1 MKLNSSDSIIPNRLP
16 HMWVDGTRNAVEDSL
31 GGGGDMIMNFFM
43 GLVRITQSWSM
54 VFQNMTLSL
63 LFPNCLDL
71 SAAKSVLPPSLKGF
85 LSSDMSTREDC
96 NLHASLIY
104 LFNRCRESFILNQ
117 IKVDQ
122 RSLQFKDYIQLTLL
136 SNKGTGYRI

>member
-1 MKLNSSDSIIPNRLP
+1 
-16 HMWVDGTRNAVEDSL
+16 MWVDGTRNAVEDSL

-85 LSSDMSTREDC
+85 LSSP
-96 NLHASLIY
+96 HPPPI
-104 LFNRCRESFILNQ
+104 
-117 IKVDQ
+117 
-122 RSLQFKDYIQLTLL
+122 RSE
-136 SNKGTGYRI
+136 